1 MNFLLKKK
9 FLSQQRI
16 RVPFMP
22 EILKSSRS
30 CTTLSL
36 LGSLGSVFLTWKNKH
51 AHKQGC
57 DSCRHWSNLSMSRC
71 EKISMWWPADLR
83 IWAAWSH
90 PEPSLCNVQHFLQPS
105 WPQSASPWKTHMKSV
120 IQLISTVETNDAQ
133 LVLNQKVSGPMFGI
147 LFYQPFIR
155 IAEILADK

>member
-36 LGSLGSVFLTWKNKH
+36 LGSLGSVFLTWKIN
-51 AHKQGC
+51 AHKRGC
-57 DSCRHWSNLSMSRC
+57 DRCRHWNNWSMSQW
-71 EKISMWWPADLR
+71 ENIFKWWPADLP

-105 WPQSASPWKTHMKSV
+105 WPQSASPWITYMKSA
-120 IQLISTVETNDAQ
+120 IQLISTVETNDTQ
-133 LVLNQKVSGPMFGI
+133 FVLNQKVCGLMFGI
-147 LFYQPFIR
+147 LFYQLFIR